1 MLSPQ
6 VMAFSRDVFAGV
18 VAIAL
23 FGFLAKAS
31 GIPKRIAS
39 FVRSK
44 SHADPGVWACGCS
57 GDKPGDYLCGRCV
70 DHCECRFDELGA

>member
-1 MLSPQ
+1 MSFSNQ
-6 VMAFSRDVFAGV
+6 ASAFFLEVFAGV

-31 GIPKRIAS
+31 GINKRIAS

-44 SHADPGVWACGCS
+44 RDPGAWACGCS
-57 GDKPGDYLCGRCV
+57 VNKAGDYLCGRCI
-70 DHCECRFDELGA
+70 DHCECRFDEFGP